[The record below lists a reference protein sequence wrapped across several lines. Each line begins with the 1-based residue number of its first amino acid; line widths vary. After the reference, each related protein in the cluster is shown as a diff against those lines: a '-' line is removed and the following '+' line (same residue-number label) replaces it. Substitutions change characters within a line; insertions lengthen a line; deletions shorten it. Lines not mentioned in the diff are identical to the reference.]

1 MLKYIIIAA
10 VVVIL
15 LIVIS
20 FISSK
25 KKIERIMLSVN
36 EAITNI
42 DVLLKKKLELLKT
55 LEGLVKAKIDIDDL
69 NIDLEKLEKEELTA
83 FQLNDRLKDIHN
95 DLFKAIDMNKKV
107 NKNKKIIDCLNEL
120 NDNEED
126 LFGVLKFYN
135 DSVVEYNRIISSFGS
150 RVPALLLRF
159 RKLEFFSNEK
169 REIFEIL
176 KNK

>member
-1 MLKYIIIAA
+1 MLKYIIIAVA
-10 VVVIL
+10 VVVVL
-15 LIVIS
+15 LVLS

-25 KKIERIMLSVN
+25 KKIERIMISVN

-55 LEGLVKAKIDIDDL
+55 LEGLVKSKIDIEDL
-69 NIDLEKLEKEELTA
+69 NIDLEKLEKENLDA

-95 DLFKAIDMNKKV
+95 DLFKAIDMDKKV
-107 NKNKKIIDCLNEL
+107 NKNKKIIACLNDL

-135 DSVVEYNRIISSFGS
+135 DSVVEYNRIVSSFGS
-150 RVPALLLRF
+150 RLPAFLLHYK
-159 RKLEFFSNEK
+159 KLAFFSNEK

-176 KNK
+176 KSK